1 MYPIGR
7 AILISFLG
15 VTLTKPNLI
24 LGTRGVLR
32 QIIFFHLQVTKRVF
46 FQKGH
51 DRRLPRDGYYDVS
64 WVGLQH

>member
-1 MYPIGR
+1 MYLIVR
-7 AILISFLG
+7 AILKSVLG

-24 LGTRGVLR
+24 LGTRGGLR

-51 DRRLPRDGYYDVS
+51 DRRLLRDAYYDVS